1 LQGAIEVVE
10 QVKIEEKIVGVLLTL
25 EKGEI

>member
-10 QVKIEEKIVGVLLTL
+10 QVKIEEKIVEVLLTL